1 LKTKLALLAA
11 SFLSILSPVVPMV
24 LIAILMIIV
33 DTFFGIWRSYK
44 KGGWNAIRSRK
55 MSHALSKTLLYSGA
69 IVVVFLIEKYI
80 AGGLVG
86 HFISVDLVMTKLVAF
101 YCVVTELKSVNEKY
115 EEVTGKNILKKL
127 REFVT
132 RAKEE
137 AKDLTE

>member
-1 LKTKLALLAA
+1 MKTKLALLAA

-24 LIAILMIIV
+24 LIAVLMILV
-33 DTFFGIWRSYK
+33 DTCFGVWRSYK
-44 KGGWNAIRSRK
+44 KGGWDAIRSRK
-55 MSHALSKTLLYSGA
+55 LSHALSKTFLYSGA
-69 IVVVFLIEKYI
+69 IVMIFLIEKYI

-86 HFISVDLVMTKLVAF
+86 HFIAVDLVMTKLVAF

-137 AKDLTE
+137 AKNITE